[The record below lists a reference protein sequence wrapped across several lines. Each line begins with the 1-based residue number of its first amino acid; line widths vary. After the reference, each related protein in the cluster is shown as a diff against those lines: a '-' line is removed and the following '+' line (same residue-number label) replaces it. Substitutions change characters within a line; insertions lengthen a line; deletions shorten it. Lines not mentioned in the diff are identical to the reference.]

1 MDYDISVVLG
11 SKNRKNLLK
20 ATINSIRKNGFHG
33 NLEII
38 VIDGGSTDGTCS
50 WLAKQKDIF
59 TMIQPNYKMT
69 DSEGI
74 RVLAHSWGEFM
85 NIAFKYASAPYIVM
99 VSDDLILHEG
109 CLQNG
114 YDELERRRINGEK
127 IGAGAFYFREFPR
140 HDFYR
145 VGVLPKNYVTLN
157 HGFYFRFSTVWHNHL
172 RNKHLTEHLRNNSN
186 ELATVRFSAFC
197 GAMLSNNSFLMQR

>member
-1 MDYDISVVLG
+1 
-11 SKNRKNLLK
+11 
-20 ATINSIRKNGFHG
+20 
-33 NLEII
+33 
-38 VIDGGSTDGTCS
+38 
-50 WLAKQKDIF
+50 
-59 TMIQPNYKMT
+59 MIQPNYKMT

-127 IGAGAFYFREFPR
+127 IGAGAF
-140 HDFYR
+140 
-145 VGVLPKNYVTLN
+145 
-157 HGFYFRFSTVWHNHL
+157 
-172 RNKHLTEHLRNNSN
+172 
-186 ELATVRFSAFC
+186 
-197 GAMLSNNSFLMQR
+197 